1 MSASLVPLFL
11 WPLIAGAF
19 VALSWRPYRE
29 RRWPLIALLLA
40 AFSLAHGYVSYR
52 MFCSQPLTC
61 DVGGPADLLLGVSTH
76 FAVQAALGYGS
87 AIGFIAFS
95 QRAPD
100 NEPLSSSAAVLGA
113 LVATG
118 ASYVG
123 GAILSLV
130 WQWPL

>member
-1 MSASLVPLFL
+1 VSASLVPLFL
-11 WPLIAGAF
+11 WPLIAAAF

-40 AFSLAHGYVSYR
+40 AFSLAHGYASYR
-52 MFCSQPLTC
+52 MFCAQPLTC
-61 DVGGPADLLLGVSTH
+61 DVGSPADNLFGVSAH
-76 FAVQAALGYGS
+76 FAVQAALGYGA

-95 QRAPD
+95 QRATD
-100 NEPLSSSAAVLGA
+100 GTSLSSSAAVLGA